1 MEDNSND
8 KNVKPRY
15 RLGLGRLPS
24 FLKNKYF
31 IAGVSFVIW
40 MLFFDPR
47 DVFSQLEYTK
57 ELNELKT
64 SKAFYQNEIAKE
76 AAELEQL
83 KTNPATLEKYA
94 REKYLM
100 KKDNEDLYIVP
111 EK

>member
-1 MEDNSND
+1 MKFLNQI
-8 KNVKPRY
+8 PA
-15 RLGLGRLPS
+15 

-31 IAGVSFVIW
+31 LTGTGFVIW

-47 DVFSQLEYTK
+47 DVFSQFEHTK

-64 SKAFYQNEIAKE
+64 SKAFYEKEIAKE
-76 AAELEQL
+76 TAELEQL

-111 EK
+111 EKKMDKNN

>member
-1 MEDNSND
+1 MKILN
-8 KNVKPRY
+8 RI
-15 RLGLGRLPS
+15 PS

-31 IAGVSFVIW
+31 LTGTGFVIW

-47 DVFSQLEYTK
+47 DVFSQLEHTK
-57 ELNELKT
+57 ELKELKT
-64 SKAFYQNEIAKE
+64 SKAFYEKEIAKE
-76 AAELEQL
+76 TAELEQL

-111 EK
+111 EKTRDPNN